1 MHDGNPTSY
10 LGNTLVWEGKKLKQL
25 TMPIQPGISLRPTV
39 CSYEYDENGLR
50 LEKTVNGTTT
60 EYYYNGSV
68 LIGMKIGTG
77 SSAKMLRFSYDASGN
92 VVAVDYSSN
101 NGSSFATYYYLR
113 NAQNDIVKIVDSSG
127 NSVVEY
133 IYDSWGKLLS
143 STGKLLS
150 STGSLTT
157 TLGTDQPF
165 RYRGYVYDAETQW
178 YYLQSRYY
186 DPNTCRFISA
196 DVLLSTGQGVI
207 GHNSFAYC
215 GNNPIARE
223 DPSGLEWWHWAI
235 AGALV
240 VAAAAACVITC
251 GGAAPAIAAVA
262 MVASGTA
269 AATASATVAA
279 GVFIGAS
286 TALACSAMAAAADS
300 NSVGDFMDHGNLGTV
315 VGTVAGGVV
324 GGCVAYGYWQS
335 QNTSCTP
342 QLDNGGLDDCL
353 GPECFVAGTQI
364 KSENGSTAI
373 EEIKVGDYVFA
384 ADPESG
390 ESGYKRVLQTFVNET
405 YETVDVTFEGETITT
420 TPTHPFYVPNKGW
433 TNAID
438 LRAGDILVTCNG
450 KYVVVEKVQHEILE
464 NPIEVYNFEV
474 EDYHTYYVSA
484 ISNTEFVL
492 VHNRCSAGSNELS
505 DSELSCYGEPGKN
518 SGFRVV
524 NGSHDDAMG
533 FVQSQT
539 KSLTEYAPGKYVG
552 YNSRGI
558 EFRIYDQVQK
568 SYTSIRINGV
578 KGLKGIKFLW

>member
-1 MHDGNPTSY
+1 MYMVT
-10 LGNTLVWEGKKLKQL
+10 
-25 TMPIQPGISLRPTV
+25 
-39 CSYEYDENGLR
+39 
-50 LEKTVNGTTT
+50 
-60 EYYYNGSV
+60 
-68 LIGMKIGTG
+68 GTG
-77 SSAKMLRFSYDASGN
+77 SNRITQRFAYDASGS
-92 VVAVDYSSN
+92 VVSVSYKE
-101 NGSSFATYYYLR
+101 GSGTSYIYYYVR
-113 NAQNDIVKIVDSSG
+113 NAQGDVVRLIDSSG
-127 NSVVEY
+127 SVVVKY
-133 IYDSWGKLLS
+133 MYDSWGKPVFTTGDLA
-143 STGKLLS
+143 STVGAN
-150 STGSLTT
+150 
-157 TLGTDQPF
+157 QPF
-165 RYRGYVYDAETQW
+165 RYRGYVYDEETGW

-186 DPNTCRFISA
+186 DPTTCRFISA

-262 MVASGTA
+262 MVASGSA

-300 NSVGDFMDHGNLGTV
+300 NSVGDFMDHGNW
-315 VGTVAGGVV
+315 GTVAGTATGGVI

-335 QNTSCTP
+335 QGSSCTP
-342 QLDNGGLDDCL
+342 QLDNGRLDDCL
-353 GPECFVAGTQI
+353 DTQCFVAGTQI

-384 ADPESG
+384 TDPESG
-390 ESGYKRVLQTFVNET
+390 ESGYKKVLQTFVNET
-405 YETVDVTFEGETITT
+405 HETVDVTYDGETITT

-474 EDYHTYYVSA
+474 EDYHTYYVTTDAS
-484 ISNTEFVL
+484 TQFVL
-492 VHNRCSAGSNELS
+492 VHNSCKGKQFSGDQQAVLDLATDYEKTGLS
-505 DSELSCYGEPGKN
+505 REEGGILYDWA
-518 SGFRVV
+518 R
-524 NGSHDDAMG
+524 
-533 FVQSQT
+533 
-539 KSLTEYAPGKYVG
+539 EY
-552 YNSRGI
+552 
-558 EFRIYDQVQK
+558 
-568 SYTSIRINGV
+568 
-578 KGLKGIKFLW
+578 GIKGHPPATHPGRSGYWANILHIKIKNIHIRVIE

>member
-1 MHDGNPTSY
+1 MGNPTSY
-10 LGNTLVWEGKKLKQL
+10 LGKTLSWEGKRL
-25 TMPIQPGISLRPTV
+25 ISYTNG
-39 CSYEYDENGLR
+39 STSITYAYNEDGLR
-50 LEKTVNGTTT
+50 LSKTVGSNKT

-77 SSAKMLRFSYDASGN
+77 SSAKVLRFSYDASGN

-101 NGSSFATYYYLR
+101 NGSSFTTYYYLR
-113 NAQNDIVKIVDSSG
+113 NAQNDVIKLIDGSG
-127 NSVVEY
+127 NTVVEY
-133 IYDSWGKLLS
+133 TYDSWGKIIS
-143 STGKLLS
+143 STG
-150 STGSLTT
+150 
-157 TLGTDQPF
+157 TLANTVGTYQPF
-165 RYRGYVYDAETQW
+165 RYRGYVYDTETQL

-186 DPNTCRFISA
+186 DPATCRFISA

-262 MVASGTA
+262 LVANGFA
-269 AATASATVAA
+269 AASASATVAA

-286 TALACSAMAAAADS
+286 TALACSAMAAATDS
-300 NSVGDFMDHGNLGTV
+300 CSVGDFMDHGNWGTVAGTV
-315 VGTVAGGVV
+315 VGGVL

-364 KSENGSTAI
+364 KSVNGSTAI

-390 ESGYKRVLQTFVNET
+390 ESGYKKVLQTFVNET
-405 YETVDVTFEGETITT
+405 HETVDVTYDGETITT

-438 LRAGDILVTCNG
+438 LRVGDILVTCNG
-450 KYVVVEKVQHEILE
+450 EYVIVERVQHEILE
-464 NPIEVYNFEV
+464 NPIKVYNFEV
-474 EDYHTYYVSA
+474 EDFHTYYVASGA
-484 ISNTEFVL
+484 KSKFAL
-492 VHNRCSAGSNELS
+492 VHNSCKNYELYGNPGDINYGPEKYKVTHIGSDGRADAQLHLTDHGYPKYHTNPHWHEIVWSS
-505 DSELSCYGEPGKN
+505 DGK
-518 SGFRVV
+518 
-524 NGSHDDAMG
+524 
-533 FVQSQT
+533 
-539 KSLTEYAPGKYVG
+539 
-552 YNSRGI
+552 SRFI
-558 EFRIYDQVQK
+558 QHNCMWPYEQ
-568 SYTSIRINGV
+568 
-578 KGLKGIKFLW
+578 